1 MSNKLSLDDA
11 IRIAK
16 SLEGKCLSEEYINS
30 KTLMLWECNKKHQWT
45 AQFNSIKHRHTWCP
59 YCAKKKKLDISVAQE
74 LAYAKN
80 GKCISEKYINNS
92 LPLLWE
98 CTNKHKFHLSLKDVK
113 NQGSWC
119 RECMKLGLEFA
130 QNLANERGG

>member
-45 AQFNSIKHRHTWCP
+45 AQFNSIKHHHTWCP
-59 YCAKKKKLDISVAQE
+59 YCAKKKKLDISVSQE
-74 LAYAKN
+74 LAHAKN
-80 GKCISEKYINNS
+80 GKCISEKYINLSYGNAQININFTS
-92 LPLLWE
+92 LLRM
-98 CTNKHKFHLSLKDVK
+98 LKIK
-113 NQGSWC
+113 NVGV
-119 RECMKLGLEFA
+119 
-130 QNLANERGG
+130 